1 MHPLVFILLAAIG
14 VLFVFGVVRA
24 SILADHERIEN
35 ELWKQGIRV
44 ESCRYAPFGP
54 GLWSEWSGRK
64 YQVFFLDPQGHRWRG
79 WFSTSLWH
87 PARLIRATKFPPT
100 T

>member
-1 MHPLVFILLAAIG
+1 MHPLVFILLTAIG

-35 ELWKQGIRV
+35 ELWKQEIRV

-64 YQVFFLDPQGHRWRG
+64 YSVVFLDAQGQRWRG

-87 PARLIRATKFPPT
+87 PARLIRAAKFPPT
-100 T
+100 P